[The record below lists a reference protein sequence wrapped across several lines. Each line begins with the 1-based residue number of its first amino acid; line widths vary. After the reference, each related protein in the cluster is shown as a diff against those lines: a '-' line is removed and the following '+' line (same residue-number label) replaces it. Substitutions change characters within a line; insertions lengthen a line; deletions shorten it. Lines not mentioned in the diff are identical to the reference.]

1 MSRGEGD
8 TCSPSNFANENALDT
23 DFCSS
28 GGPSMPIGPR
38 PPFGGTRPGM
48 GQSAPGN
55 GPMGM
60 GGGLGGMAPL
70 E

>member
-1 MSRGEGD
+1 MKMLW
-8 TCSPSNFANENALDT
+8 TLTF
-23 DFCSS
+23 FSS
-28 GGPSMPIGPR
+28 GGPSIPMGPR
-38 PPFGGTRPGM
+38 PPFGGARPGM
-48 GQSAPGN
+48 GQNAPGN